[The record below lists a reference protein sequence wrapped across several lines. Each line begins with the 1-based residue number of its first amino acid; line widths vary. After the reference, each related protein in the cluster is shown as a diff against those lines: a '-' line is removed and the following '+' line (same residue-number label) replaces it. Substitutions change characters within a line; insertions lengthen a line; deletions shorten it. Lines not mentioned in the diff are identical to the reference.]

1 MIQIFVVINEETLED
16 RSLGFIADEIE
27 KIYPEA
33 DLCISRVADETNVEV
48 FNSDHKDLI
57 KEEVLWVIHRL
68 VLEEQLLIELDLARG
83 IGVFKECLYRKLAI
97 CNKARDK
104 FGREVDVR
112 GVVSAIQALGGLS
125 VVDER
130 KNGVS

>member
-68 VLEEQLLIELDLARG
+68 VLEEQESKEKKKELVWKSNSLAAEAQQTATADLSFGEPLTMVERLRSLFFRRG
-83 IGVFKECLYRKLAI
+83 LKSI
-97 CNKARDK
+97 CWLD
-104 FGREVDVR
+104 
-112 GVVSAIQALGGLS
+112 
-125 VVDER
+125 
-130 KNGVS
+130 